1 MFDDVFTQYTKVPT
15 CYLPFHTFIRRH
27 LNVLSP
33 PDIGTLPAGIVVLAK
48 IFKTPVSED
57 LTCLVQWPTLDCSL
71 SPSAARPQRQ
81 PRDFPKIKISMLH
94 LFVSPQDPDM

>member
-1 MFDDVFTQYTKVPT
+1 MFDDVFYNTQKCLLALPHF
-15 CYLPFHTFIRRH
+15 YLQAFKLSFLH
-27 LNVLSP
+27 L
-33 PDIGTLPAGIVVLAK
+33 TLPAGIVVLAK
-48 IFKTPVSED
+48 IFKNPSED